1 MMEIKS
7 IPFECKANVDQFE
20 FEGYASTYKKD
31 LVGDQVVQGA
41 FKKTL
46 EERLPVGKIKILWEH
61 REGMGRPIEMHEDSK
76 GLYVRGKIS
85 QTQTNKDRL
94 ILMKDGVVDEMSIGY
109 DVLQD
114 DISAD
119 GSTRLLKELQLY
131 EVSVVQFGANPDTS
145 IHNVKSWDHAL
156 RALQLPNMDR
166 LLKEGRT
173 LSARNLQRLQQAR
186 AQIDEILALIQS
198 DNESEKALRQ
208 IGATLSTFGRSQQK
222 STQKDAEDDFIS
234 ACMSRLHERY
244 PDQQQ
249 RLAICFSEWEDQ
261 GKASPILPD
270 LKTLEAAFEG
280 FKNLTK

>member
-7 IPFECKANVDQFE
+7 IPFECKANVDKYE

-46 EERLPVGKIKILWEH
+46 AERLPINKIKILWEH
-61 REGMGRPIEMHEDSK
+61 REGMGKPLEMYEDSK

-85 QTQTNKDRL
+85 ETQQNKDRL

-114 DISAD
+114 ELSAD
-119 GSTRLLKELQLY
+119 GSTRLLKELKLY

-145 IHNVKSWDHAL
+145 IMSAKSLDL
-156 RALQLPNMDR
+156 ILDELQPAR
-166 LLKEGRT
+166 LEKLLTKEGRT

-186 AQIDEILALIQS
+186 THIDEILALI
-198 DNESEKALRQ
+198 EKDPEDETAKSLRQ
-208 IGATLSTFGRSQQK
+208 IGSTLSLFGRSQQK
-222 STQKDAEDDFIS
+222 STQNA
-234 ACMSRLHERY
+234 AH
-244 PDQQQ
+244 
-249 RLAICFSEWEDQ
+249 
-261 GKASPILPD
+261 D
-270 LKTLEAAFEG
+270 LKDLEAALNPFT
-280 FKNLTK
+280 NLLKRG